1 MLQPVYFG
9 DETSAAGYRLAG
21 IRVYTPAEQA
31 LNADLRSAR
40 SEASLIMLSAR
51 LAQCLPAAELDQLLA
66 SSVPPVVVVADVS
79 GAVPLPD
86 LATRLRR
93 ELGMLE

>member
-1 MLQPVYFG
+1 MVQPVYFG
-9 DETSAAGYRLAG
+9 DEASAAGYRLAG
-21 IRVYTPAEQA
+21 IRVYTPAEHELSA
-31 LNADLRSAR
+31 NLRSAR
-40 SEASLIMLSAR
+40 GESSLIMLSAR

-66 SSVPPVVVVADVS
+66 GSAPPVVLVADVS